1 MKCAKMRKKEAKQ
14 LVVHNG
20 AEHDQSSQDFH
31 NPSKESG
38 QFDDPSTEGQDVDV
52 VKVDLDENAEILPS
66 SVTSAST
73 DNPADASFKVMG
85 M

>member
-1 MKCAKMRKKEAKQ
+1 MRQDAEKEAKQ
-14 LVVHNG
+14 LVGHNG
-20 AEHDQSSQDFH
+20 AEDDQSSQDLH

-52 VKVDLDENAEILPS
+52 VKVDPDENAET
-66 SVTSAST
+66 SVLSASS

-85 M
+85 T